1 MNEAKAAF
9 EYGIEERPSLV
20 VFDKGIPSLYE
31 KDDFKDA
38 NQILNWITG
47 EVSGEDT
54 VEAVTDSML
63 DMMIAKQRHVAAFF
77 YNKQNQKSL
86 KTLGKF
92 YLSFN
97 SFDNLIHNTG
107 NIYCIGIYIIIMFLE
122 MLETIDDD
130 VSKLAPQV
138 SFVKIDNEAVA
149 KEYGLPTNEPSLVF
163 FEDGLPKYVQ
173 ILPCVDA
180 FMLLHIFG

>member
-1 MNEAKAAF
+1 M
-9 EYGIEERPSLV
+9 

-63 DMMIAKQRHVAAFF
+63 DMMIAKQRHFAAFF

-86 KTLGKF
+86 KTLGKN
-92 YLSFN
+92 YLISRALI
-97 SFDNLIHNTG
+97 SKCSKLIHEN
-107 NIYCIGIYIIIMFLE
+107 
-122 MLETIDDD
+122 
-130 VSKLAPQV
+130 
-138 SFVKIDNEAVA
+138 
-149 KEYGLPTNEPSLVF
+149 
-163 FEDGLPKYVQ
+163 
-173 ILPCVDA
+173 VDY
-180 FMLLHIFG
+180 

>member
-1 MNEAKAAF
+1 M
-9 EYGIEERPSLV
+9 

-86 KTLGKF
+86 KTLGKNDF
-92 YLSFN
+92 ISTTLISSSF
-97 SFDNLIHNTG
+97 
-107 NIYCIGIYIIIMFLE
+107 
-122 MLETIDDD
+122 
-130 VSKLAPQV
+130 
-138 SFVKIDNEAVA
+138 
-149 KEYGLPTNEPSLVF
+149 
-163 FEDGLPKYVQ
+163 
-173 ILPCVDA
+173 
-180 FMLLHIFG
+180 